1 MSANGFFRRKR
12 PACARPTALTALAC
26 ALALDLA
33 SDICPA
39 SAQAEAQAG
48 ATILTIIVTRHGVRA
63 MSPPPDS
70 PAPQYPWWPPWPP
83 VEPDELTAHGYRLM
97 RRMGEFY
104 REAQRAKGLPVDCAA
119 KTAYVYAD
127 VPPPPPSQPP
137 PPSSQSKPPI
147 LDPAQRTLGTA
158 HALIEGLCGSS
169 DSPGSPD
176 ALDVFH
182 AADMASKDPVFDA
195 TDRVKID
202 LNASWDA
209 VAKVAGDPSTI
220 VRRHTAEFKTLQDL
234 LNARCGK
241 ANVRCALIT
250 EGVSEIL
257 PPKKQAALDGQVERA
272 KLAALHGPLATA
284 SAVSEDLFLEFAQ
297 CRPEKDMTKGLSD
310 ARQLR
315 TDLDAGMRLHV
326 VAYDVNARNDPTYP
340 YNASVRGGTLLAS
353 IVALLDKKAGRPP
366 HSRIRIPD
374 DLLEG
379 KTLVI
384 FSGHDTQLAAL
395 SGLLDA
401 HWDRGDGIMHDDM
414 PPGSALIFDLVKAP
428 GDDRAYNIRL
438 RFASMA
444 RDQFRDEK
452 RFEGP
457 LTSVPYRGC
466 STGEC
471 ALTDIEPLVD
481 KLDAKGFVV
490 LKDWNASSKPSPQ
503 FRGYAS
509 LADPPWT
516 ERQCRGGG
524 P

>member
-12 PACARPTALTALAC
+12 PACARPAALTALAF

-33 SDICPA
+33 SGIRPA

-63 MSPPPDS
+63 MSPAPDP
-70 PAPQYPWWPPWPP
+70 PAPQYPWPPRQ
-83 VEPDELTAHGYRLM
+83 VGPDELTAHGYRLM

-104 REAQRAKGLPVDCAA
+104 REAQSAKGLPVDCAA

-127 VPPPPPSQPP
+127 VPPP
-137 PPSSQSKPPI
+137 SQSKPSIP
-147 LDPAQRTLGTA
+147 DPAQRTLGTA

-182 AADMASKDPVFDA
+182 AADMTSKDPVFDA

-202 LNASWDA
+202 FDASWDA
-209 VAKVAGDPSTI
+209 VAKVAGDPGTI
-220 VRRHTAEFKTLQDL
+220 VQRHAAEFKTLQDL
-234 LNARCGK
+234 LNARCGD
-241 ANVRCALIT
+241 VRCPLIS
-250 EGVSEIL
+250 EGGDSEIL
-257 PPKKQAALDGQVERA
+257 PPKKPAALDGQVERA

-297 CRPEKDMTKGLSD
+297 CRPEKDMTNGLRD

-326 VAYDVNARNDPTYP
+326 VAYDVNARNDPTAP

-353 IVALLDKKAGRPP
+353 IVAMLDKKAGRPP

-384 FSGHDTQLAAL
+384 FSGHDTQLDAL
-395 SGLLDA
+395 SGILDA
-401 HWDRGDGIMHDDM
+401 HWDRGDGIMRDDM

-471 ALTDIEPLVD
+471 ALTNIEPLVD
-481 KLDAKGFVV
+481 KLDAEGFVV